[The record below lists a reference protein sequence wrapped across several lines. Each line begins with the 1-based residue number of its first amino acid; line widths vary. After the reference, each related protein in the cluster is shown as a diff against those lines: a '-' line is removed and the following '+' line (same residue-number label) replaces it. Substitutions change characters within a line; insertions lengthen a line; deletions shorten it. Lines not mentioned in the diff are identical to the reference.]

1 MDSNATALTVTALGN
16 QWLCHR
22 CDSDVYISV
31 MAIATDTAVIAVTTD
46 SAVPAVAAGSAV
58 TAMFTLV

>member
-1 MDSNATALTVTALGN
+1 MTALGN